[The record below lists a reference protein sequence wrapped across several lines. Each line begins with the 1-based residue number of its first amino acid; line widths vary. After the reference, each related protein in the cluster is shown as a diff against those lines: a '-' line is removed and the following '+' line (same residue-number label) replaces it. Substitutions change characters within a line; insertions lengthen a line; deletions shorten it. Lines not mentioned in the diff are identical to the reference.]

1 MVACPHGILQALL
14 PVTPLVLGIS
24 GITSFDASHF
34 DRDKIDCCQHQGQEG
49 LDTSAAMRRDT
60 TMEFMKAL
68 PPVVDRILS
77 LFARGIG
84 FPETFFKDVRRTML
98 SCNLDINVN

>member
-1 MVACPHGILQALL
+1 
-14 PVTPLVLGIS
+14 
-24 GITSFDASHF
+24 
-34 DRDKIDCCQHQGQEG
+34 
-49 LDTSAAMRRDT
+49 MRRDT

-98 SCNLDINVN
+98 SCNLDTNVN